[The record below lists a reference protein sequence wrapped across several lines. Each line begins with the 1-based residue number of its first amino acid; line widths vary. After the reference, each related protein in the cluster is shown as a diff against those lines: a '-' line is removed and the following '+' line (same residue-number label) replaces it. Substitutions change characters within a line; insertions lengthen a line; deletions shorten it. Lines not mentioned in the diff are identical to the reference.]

1 MPRTTKKPSSSSSS
15 SSVKRA
21 ALYLR
26 MSQDRTGE
34 GAGLERQEEACR
46 ALALARGWEV
56 VAVRQDTMS
65 ASTAKASQR
74 PGWSQV
80 LSLVEAGEVD
90 VVLAWHL
97 DRITRTMTDLEELIL
112 LAVDKGVG
120 IATAT
125 GDIDLTTDSG
135 RMVARILAAVA
146 RQEVE
151 RKAERQRL
159 AAQQRAKAG
168 RPQWSTRPF
177 GYERDGSPREAE
189 AAVVRKAYA
198 DVLDGRSLASV
209 TADFNASG
217 FSTTKAGQVRAA
229 DGSAYS
235 GEWDTPTVRH
245 ILLNPRNAGI
255 STYRG
260 EEVGPGTWEP
270 LVPEETFRA
279 VVHTLTSP
287 GRRKAGGF
295 AADVNLLTGFATCG
309 SCGSAVK
316 AGWRGG
322 RKGDPSAYLVYSCRR
337 SGCVSHRA
345 DFVESV
351 VLRRVVEA
359 LEEPTFWLRWMAPA
373 TDAGDPAALRAEE
386 HSLRE
391 RLEALATDYADGL
404 LSRSQMQAG
413 TARLRERLEQIE
425 RELGLLGRSDVLAG
439 LRDTEY
445 VWQELDAMPTERL
458 RAVVESVLESV
469 ELLPRGKGRRAQR
482 AEDLRITLR
491 EPVEASA

>member
-1 MPRTTKKPSSSSSS
+1 M
-15 SSVKRA
+15 
-21 ALYLR
+21 LYLR

-56 VAVRQDTMS
+56 VGVRQDTVS
-65 ASTAKASQR
+65 ASTVKASQR

-80 LSLVEAGEVD
+80 LGLVEAGEVD
-90 VVLAWHL
+90 VVLTWHL

-177 GYERDGSPREAE
+177 GYERDGSPREPE

-217 FSTTKAGQVRAA
+217 FTTTKAGQSRA
-229 DGSAYS
+229 DGSTYS

-255 STYRG
+255 SAYRG
-260 EEVGPGTWEP
+260 EEVGPGSWEP
-270 LVPEETFRA
+270 LVPEQTYRA
-279 VVHTLTSP
+279 VVHVLTSP
-287 GRRKAGGF
+287 SRRKAGGF

-309 SCGSAVK
+309 RCGAGVK

-322 RKGDPSAYLVYSCRR
+322 RKGDDGAYLVYTCRR
-337 SGCVSHRA
+337 SGCVSHQA
-345 DFVESV
+345 DFVESL

-359 LEEPTFWLRWMAPA
+359 LEEPSFWLRWLAPA
-373 TDAGDPAALRAEE
+373 SEAGDPAALRAEE
-386 HSLRE
+386 HGLHE

-413 TARLRERLEQIE
+413 TARLRERLEEVE
-425 RELGLLGRSDVLAG
+425 REMGLLGRTDVLAG

-445 VWQELDAMPTERL
+445 VWQELDAMPTDRL
-458 RAVVESVLESV
+458 RAVVESVIESV
-469 ELLPRGKGRRAQR
+469 RLLPRGRGRRKPSATQL
-482 AEDLRITLR
+482 DITLR
-491 EPVEASA
+491 ATGSER

>member
-1 MPRTTKKPSSSSSS
+1 MPRTKKPSASTSSTVGS
-15 SSVKRA
+15 KRA

-46 ALALARGWEV
+46 ALALARGWDV
-56 VAVRQDTMS
+56 VAVCQDTVS
-65 ASTAKASQR
+65 GSTVKASQR
-74 PGWSQV
+74 PGWREV
-80 LSLVEAGEVD
+80 LGLIERGEVE

-112 LAVDKGVG
+112 LAVEKGVG

-151 RKAERQRL
+151 RKSERQQL

-177 GYERDGSPREAE
+177 GYERDGLPREPE

-198 DVLDGRSLASV
+198 DVLDGRSLAAV

-229 DGSAYS
+229 DGSTYS

-245 ILLNPRNAGI
+245 ILLNPRNAAI

-279 VVHTLTSP
+279 VVHLLTSP

-309 SCGSAVK
+309 ACGSAVK

-322 RKGDPSAYLVYSCRR
+322 RKGDPTAYLVYSCRR
-337 SGCVSHRA
+337 AGCVSNRA
-345 DFVESV
+345 EFVESV

-359 LEEPTFWLRWMAPA
+359 LEEPGFWLRWMAPA
-373 TDAGDPAALRAEE
+373 SDAGDPAALRAEE
-386 HSLRE
+386 QSLRE
-391 RLEALATDYADGL
+391 RMEALATDYADGL

-413 TARLRERLEQIE
+413 TTRLRERLAEVE
-425 RELGLLGRSDVLAG
+425 RVLAQVGQTDALAG

-458 RAVVESVLESV
+458 RAVIESVIESV
-469 ELLPRGKGRRAQR
+469 ELLPRGRGSRT
-482 AEDLRITLR
+482 TLPEHVAIR
-491 EPVEASA
+491 TR